1 MSDPN
6 EKLNEGEDRGNRGEV
21 TPEAGEMNLH
31 SYMYVAMGRLKGISV
46 MRMSNVM

>member
-21 TPEAGEMNLH
+21 VAEAGEMNLH
-31 SYMYVAMGRLKGISV
+31 SYVAMGRLKSISV